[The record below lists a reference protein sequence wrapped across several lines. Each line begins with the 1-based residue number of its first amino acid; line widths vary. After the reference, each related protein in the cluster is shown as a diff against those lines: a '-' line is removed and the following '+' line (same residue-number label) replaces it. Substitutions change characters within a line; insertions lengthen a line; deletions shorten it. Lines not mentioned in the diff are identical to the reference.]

1 MKTVDN
7 PEEQPAKGPLQRLAV
22 WAEHRTSLETAGA
35 GCEPNSGSR
44 KAREYTKGARVGSV
58 LVLGHY
64 SRVVASSKC
73 YDYRKPSH
81 IMIRYWI
88 EVTDLDSGKVLNNS
102 VCLSRKEAEDERQ
115 RLKDEDVTQQHR
127 YGVRIRL
134 EFVEVKTKTA
144 TRD

>member
-1 MKTVDN
+1 MIS
-7 PEEQPAKGPLQRLAV
+7 LRRRQRRRLRPRRAI
-22 WAEHRTSLETAGA
+22 
-35 GCEPNSGSR
+35 SGSR
-44 KAREYTKGARVGSV
+44 KAREYTKGAKRAS
-58 LVLGHY
+58 
-64 SRVVASSKC
+64 VVASSKC

-88 EVTDLDSGKVLNNS
+88 EVTDLDTGKVLNNS

-115 RLKDEDVTQQHR
+115 RLKDEGVTQQHR

-144 TRD
+144 TLETLD